1 MVRGPLHNVLD
12 DQKLD
17 GNYREL
23 FENMLDGVARLT
35 LEGRFIECNAAFLI
49 MTGYTAEALSE
60 RALRD
65 VMPKE
70 CEKIAQSL
78 REQLLRVGFV
88 DRLEKE
94 FVTKDGTAFPVELM
108 AHLSRDRGG
117 EVSGMWVIARDIT
130 ERVRAQEDLKKIEEA
145 CKAIF
150 ESSWDCIFVKDR
162 SLRYTAV
169 NPTLANLFEL
179 PASAII
185 GKRDED
191 MLDPGVAEKLKEV
204 DLRVLGGQTIEEEH
218 DIEIKGIPTTFLV
231 VKAPVKDSEGKIFGI
246 CGIAHDITERK
257 RLRDDSLDYDFEYP
271 SPAMRA
277 TLSLAR
283 LAAKSDSIILLTGES
298 GSGKD
303 YLAGYIHKHSRR
315 STGPFYSVNCAA
327 IPRELA
333 ESELFGYESGAFTG
347 AGRRKRGLLEL
358 AEGGTL
364 LLNEIGEL
372 SPSLQAKLLTFLDT
386 RTVTRVGGEKRID
399 VNARIIM
406 ATNKNLPKEVE
417 EGRFRKDLYYR
428 IAVLT
433 IPVPPLRQRV
443 EDIPVLVRQLS
454 TRLAAELQISQTTD
468 IDPATME
475 KLCRHAWPGNVRELR
490 NELERALILFS
501 GGQPSVDLLGM
512 EGVEKKHGLPLLPG
526 VEPPTG
532 DSLNE
537 MVRNLKKSLIEHAL
551 EQSQGKKVEAARLL
565 GISRDSL
572 KQQMKGLGMSG
583 IK

>member
-1 MVRGPLHNVLD
+1 MVRTPLRETED
-12 DQKLD
+12 DQKSE
-17 GNYREL
+17 NTYREL

-49 MTGYTAEALSE
+49 MIGFSAEEISE

-65 VMPKE
+65 ILPKK
-70 CEKIAQSL
+70 CENIAQL
-78 REQLLRVGFV
+78 LQEQLLRVGFV
-88 DRLEKE
+88 DRLEEE
-94 FVTKDGTAFPVELM
+94 FIKKDGTPFPVELR
-108 AHLSRDRGG
+108 AHLSRDGDG
-117 EVSGMWVIARDIT
+117 EVSGMWVIATDIT
-130 ERVRAQEDLKKIEEA
+130 ERTRAQEELKKTEEG

-150 ESSWDCIFVKDR
+150 EASWDCIFMKDR

-169 NPTLANLFEL
+169 NPALANLFEL

-204 DLRVLGGQTIEEEH
+204 DSRVLDGQTIEEEH
-218 DIEIKGIPTTFLV
+218 DIEIKGIPMSFLV
-231 VKAPVKDSEGKIFGI
+231 VKTPMKDSEGRIFGI
-246 CGIAHDITERK
+246 SGIAHDITERK
-257 RLRDDSLDYDFEYP
+257 RLRHVSLDYNFEYP

-277 TLSLAR
+277 TLTLAR

-372 SPSLQAKLLTFLDT
+372 SPTLQAKLLTFLDT
-386 RTVTRVGGEKRID
+386 RAITRVGGEKRID

-406 ATNKNLPKEVE
+406 ATNKDLPKEVE

-433 IPVPPLRQRV
+433 IQVPPLRQRI
-443 EDIPVLVRQLS
+443 EDIPILVRQLS

-475 KLCRHAWPGNVRELR
+475 KLCRHTWPGNVRELR

-501 GGQPSVDLLGM
+501 GGQPNVELLGM
-512 EGVEKKHGLPLLPG
+512 ERAEKRHGLPLLPG

-537 MVRNLKKSLIEHAL
+537 KVRNLKKSLIEHAL

-572 KQQMKGLGMSG
+572 KQQMKGLGISG

>member
-1 MVRGPLHNVLD
+1 MARELRRKTPD
-12 DQKLD
+12 DQKSED
-17 GNYREL
+17 MYREL
-23 FENMLDGVARLT
+23 YESMLDGVARLT
-35 LEGRFIECNAAFLI
+35 PDGRFIECNRAFLK
-49 MTGYTAEALSE
+49 MTGYSAAEISE

-65 VMPKE
+65 IMPKK
-70 CEKIAQSL
+70 CEMIAELLQ
-78 REQLLRVGFV
+78 EQLRRVGFV
-88 DRLEKE
+88 DRLKE
-94 FVTKDGTAFPVELM
+94 EFITKGGTAFPVDLR
-108 AHLSRDRGG
+108 AHLSRDPGG
-117 EVSGMWVIARDIT
+117 EVSGMWVIATDIT
-130 ERVRAQEDLKKIEEA
+130 ERILAQDELKKTEQV

-150 ESSWDCIFVKDR
+150 ESSWDCIFMKDS
-162 SLRYTAV
+162 SLKYTAV
-169 NPTLANLFEL
+169 NPALAHLFEL

-191 MLDPGVAEKLKEV
+191 MLDHGVVEKLKEV
-204 DLRVLGGQTIEEEH
+204 DLRVLDGQTIEQEH
-218 DIEIKGIPTTFLV
+218 DIEIRGVPMSFLV
-231 VKAPVKDSEGKIFGI
+231 VKTPMRDSEGRVFGI
-246 CGIAHDITERK
+246 SGIAHDITERK
-257 RLRDDSLDYDFEYP
+257 RLRDESLDYDSEYP

-277 TLSLAR
+277 TLTLAR
-283 LAAKSDSIILLTGES
+283 LAAKSDSIVLLTGES

-372 SPSLQAKLLTFLDT
+372 PPSLQAKLLTFLDT
-386 RTVTRVGGEKRID
+386 RVITRVGGERRID

-406 ATNKNLPKEVE
+406 ATNKDLPKEVE

-428 IAVLT
+428 ITVLT
-433 IPVPPLRQRV
+433 IRVPPLRERV
-443 EDIPVLVRQLS
+443 EDIPVLVSQLS
-454 TRLAAELQISQTTD
+454 TRLAAELQTSQTMD

-475 KLCRHAWPGNVRELR
+475 KLCHHTWPGNVRELR
-490 NELERALILFS
+490 NELERAFILFS
-501 GGQPSVDLLGM
+501 GGKPDVGLLSTERG
-512 EGVEKKHGLPLLPG
+512 EKRPGSPLLPG
-526 VEPPTG
+526 MEPPTG
-532 DSLNE
+532 DSLND

-551 EQSQGKKVEAARLL
+551 EQSHGKKVEAARLL